1 MAGAAGFWAL
11 TGIAFT
17 IFTAPAETV
26 LKLTGW
32 TMAGTRL
39 LLTVLAT
46 PFTNFLWLS
55 ADFTTCAKSLDSLTD
70 NTALTVTGGLFAV
83 WAASAGFSLSESS
96 SLSAGRADVI
106 GSWTLAIFHQTMA
119 DWALSVHHITRTLLS
134 LARRALRRS
143 SHLLWVT
150 IS

>member
-1 MAGAAGFWAL
+1 M
-11 TGIAFT
+11 TG
-17 IFTAPAETV
+17 
-26 LKLTGW
+26 TG
-32 TMAGTRL
+32 L

-55 ADFTTCAKSLDSLTD
+55 ADFTTCAKFLDFLAD
-70 NTALTVTGGLFAV
+70 NTTLTVTGRLFAF
-83 WAASAGFSLSESS
+83 WAARAGFSLSESS

-119 DWALSVHHITRTLLS
+119 DWALGVHHITRTSLS
-134 LARRALRRS
+134 LARQALRRS